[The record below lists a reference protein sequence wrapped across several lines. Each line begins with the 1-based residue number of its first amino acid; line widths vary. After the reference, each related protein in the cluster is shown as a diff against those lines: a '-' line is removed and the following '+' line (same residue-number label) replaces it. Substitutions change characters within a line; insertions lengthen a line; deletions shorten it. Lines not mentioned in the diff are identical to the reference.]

1 MINTMKENVRSDS
14 YNSLPQNLRNFEED
28 MVGCN
33 LSFVFIISIAVKED
47 SVCFLEREREITLV
61 LILYK

>member
-61 LILYK
+61 LYK

>member
-1 MINTMKENVRSDS
+1 MKENVRSDS

-61 LILYK
+61 LYK

>member
-1 MINTMKENVRSDS
+1 MKENVRSDS

-47 SVCFLEREREITLV
+47 SVCFLERERDNPCVI
-61 LILYK
+61 

>member
-33 LSFVFIISIAVKED
+33 LSFVFIISIAVEED

-61 LILYK
+61 LYK

>member
-1 MINTMKENVRSDS
+1 MKENVRSDS

-33 LSFVFIISIAVKED
+33 LSFVFIISIAVEED

-61 LILYK
+61 LYK